1 MNNSLRSDESES
13 EKKIAQ
19 EWFRELRDQF
29 CKKFEEIDGEK
40 FTRKTWKHS
49 GEGGGEM
56 STLKGNVFEKVGV
69 NISTVKGE
77 FKEDFRK
84 QISGTEEAPN
94 YWASGISVVAHMQS
108 PFVPAFHFNTR
119 FIQTGKKWFGGGADM
134 TTSIS
139 NNDDVNFFH
148 RSIENVCNKYD
159 KNYYPD
165 FKKQCDEYFY
175 LPHRDEP
182 RGEGGIFFDHLNSNN
197 FDNDFNFIHDF
208 GEDILTTICS
218 IIEKRKNKSWS
229 QDEKDIQL
237 YKRGRYVE
245 FNLLWDRGTLFG
257 LKTGGSTEAILMSMP
272 PTAKWK

>member
-1 MNNSLRSDESES
+1 MSETIS
-13 EKKIAQ
+13 KHDTENEKKIAQ

-29 CKKFEEIDGEK
+29 CNKFEEIDGGK

-56 STLKGNVFEKVGV
+56 STLKGAVFEKVGV

-134 TTSIS
+134 TPSIL
-139 NNDDVNFFH
+139 NEEDVNFFH
-148 RSIENVCNKYD
+148 KSIENVCD
-159 KNYYPD
+159 KHDKKYYPD

-182 RGEGGIFFDHLNSNN
+182 RGEGGIFFDHLNN
-197 FDNDFNFIHDF
+197 NDFKRDFDFIRDF
-208 GEDILTTICS
+208 GEDILKTICS
-218 IIEKRKNKSWS
+218 IIEIRKDKTWS
-229 QDEKDIQL
+229 QEEKDIQL

>member
-1 MNNSLRSDESES
+1 MSNAIKFKDPED
-13 EKKIAQ
+13 EKKLAK
-19 EWFRELRDQF
+19 EWFERLRDQF

-84 QISGTEEAPN
+84 QISGTEETPN

-134 TTSIS
+134 TPSIS

-182 RGEGGIFFDHLNSNN
+182 RGEGGIFFDHLNNNN

-208 GEDILTTICS
+208 GEDILTTICT

>member
-94 YWASGISVVAHMQS
+94 YWASGISIVAHMQS

-134 TTSIS
+134 TPSIF
-139 NNDDVNFFH
+139 NDDDVNFFH
-148 RSIENVCNKYD
+148 TSIENVCNKHD

-182 RGEGGIFFDHLNSNN
+182 RGEGGIFFDHLNNNN

-208 GEDILTTICS
+208 GEDILTTICT

-272 PTAKWK
+272 PNAKWK

>member
-94 YWASGISVVAHMQS
+94 YWASGISIVAHMQS

-182 RGEGGIFFDHLNSNN
+182 RGEGGIFFDHLNNNN

-208 GEDILTTICS
+208 GEDILTTICT

>member
-29 CKKFEEIDGEK
+29 CKKFEGIDGEK

-134 TTSIS
+134 TPSIFI
-139 NNDDVNFFH
+139 NDDVNFFH
-148 RSIENVCNKYD
+148 RSIENVCNKHD

-182 RGEGGIFFDHLNSNN
+182 RGEGGIFFDHLNNNN

-208 GEDILTTICS
+208 GEDILTTICT